1 MITSQTD
8 ISRVFVTKP
17 VKVNVCR
24 LSASHSSI
32 TEIRSWMA
40 EHGVDSYFLDGS
52 LMFIAPGGLR
62 SAREGDF
69 IVLDD
74 FGFNAVPPAI
84 FSAHYE
90 VEIPT

>member
-1 MITSQTD
+1 
-8 ISRVFVTKP
+8 
-17 VKVNVCR
+17 
-24 LSASHSSI
+24 
-32 TEIRSWMA
+32 MA
-40 EHGVDSYFLDGS
+40 EHGVDSYSLDGS